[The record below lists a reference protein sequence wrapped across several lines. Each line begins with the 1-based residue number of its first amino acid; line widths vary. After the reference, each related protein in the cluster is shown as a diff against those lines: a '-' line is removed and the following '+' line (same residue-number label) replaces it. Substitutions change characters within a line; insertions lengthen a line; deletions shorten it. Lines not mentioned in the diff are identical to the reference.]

1 MNTTITS
8 ISAIEILD
16 SRGNPTVCVTVHL
29 DNGITAS
36 ASVPSGAST
45 GEREA
50 VELRDGDPA
59 RYGGKGVLRAVANVE
74 GEIAS
79 ALRGMDATDQDAL
92 DRRMIAVDGSPDK
105 SRLGANAILGVSM
118 AAARAGAAARGL
130 PLYRSLGG
138 TDAPILPVPCLNVL
152 NGGRHADNTL
162 DFQEFKI
169 APHSATTFREAIR
182 MGVET
187 FHALKG
193 ILHDRGYR
201 TGVGDE
207 GGFAPD
213 LETNE
218 EAITIIIAAIEK
230 AGYRVGDDIAIC
242 LDPATSEM
250 WRDGRYEFFKSG
262 GGSMGSDELI
272 DLWEDWIDRY
282 PIALLED
289 PLGEQD
295 WDGWRRI
302 TARLG
307 SRLEIVGD
315 DIFCTNPAILQ
326 DAIREKVAN
335 SILIKPNQIGTVS
348 ETLDCIALARA
359 HRYRCYISHRS
370 GETDDTFI
378 ADLAVATGVG
388 HIKTGSACRGERVA
402 KFNRLLAIEKEL
414 GGDAAYG
421 GQTLSWRVR
430 G

>member
-1 MNTTITS
+1 MKTS
-8 ISAIEILD
+8 IANISASEILD
-16 SRGNPTVCVTVHL
+16 SRGNPTVSATVHL
-29 DNGITAS
+29 DNGITAC

-59 RYGGKGVLRAVANVE
+59 RYGGRGVLRAVANVE
-74 GEIAS
+74 GEIA
-79 ALRGMDATDQDAL
+79 AVLRGMDATDQDGL
-92 DRRMIAVDGSPDK
+92 DRRLIALDGTPDK

-118 AAARAGAAARGL
+118 AAARAGAAARAL
-130 PLYRSLGG
+130 PLYRHLGG
-138 TDAPILPVPCLNVL
+138 SDATILPVPCLNVL
-152 NGGRHADNTL
+152 NGGRHADNTV

-169 APHSATTFREAIR
+169 APHGAPSFREAIR

-187 FHALKG
+187 FHVLKG
-193 ILHDRGYR
+193 ILHDRGYG
-201 TGVGDE
+201 TNVGDE
-207 GGFAPD
+207 GGFAPN
-213 LETNE
+213 LGTNE
-218 EAITIIIAAIEK
+218 EAVEIILSAIDK
-230 AGYRVGDDIAIC
+230 AGYRVGDDIAVC

-262 GGSMGSDELI
+262 GDSMGSGEMI
-272 DLWEDWIDRY
+272 DLWVGWIDRY

-295 WDGWRRI
+295 WDGWKEI
-302 TARLG
+302 TGRLG

-315 DIFCTNPAILQ
+315 DIFCTNPAILRE
-326 DAIREKVAN
+326 AIREHVAN

-348 ETLDCIALARA
+348 ETLECAALAKS
-359 HRYRCYISHRS
+359 HGYRCYVSHRS

-378 ADLAVATGVG
+378 ADLAVAIGAG
-388 HIKTGSACRGERVA
+388 HIKTGSACRGERIA
-402 KFNRLLAIEKEL
+402 KFNRLLAIEREL
-414 GGDAAYG
+414 GGAAAYG